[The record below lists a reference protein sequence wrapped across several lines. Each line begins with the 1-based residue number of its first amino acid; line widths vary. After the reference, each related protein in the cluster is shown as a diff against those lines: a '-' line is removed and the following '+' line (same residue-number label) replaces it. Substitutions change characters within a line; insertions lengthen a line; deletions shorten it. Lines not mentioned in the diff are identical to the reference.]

1 MPAQKESTFSKL
13 RPVIKL
19 KKSLSKNE
27 ILRLV
32 EEAKGEQLINDI
44 SKLKNLLSRNA

>member
-1 MPAQKESTFSKL
+1 MPAQKDSIFSKL

-19 KKSLSKNE
+19 KKPLQKKE

-32 EEAKGEQLINDI
+32 EEAKGGQLINDI
-44 SKLKNLLSRNA
+44 SKLKNLLSRHA